1 MADWRRYSLRTWAL
15 WVTLWAFLPCALSS
29 GAVMAAPAQTKAEQE
44 ESVEKEKKK
53 EKKRRIKRRTKKKKR
68 KKTTRKRSRAKKK
81 VKAKD
86 VVITLPPQDLVA
98 PSSSDSKPGNDV
110 AEKKEAPGFILEL
123 NNEKK
128 VAPKKLAPK
137 PALEQAPAQ
146 ASKKDALELDV
157 LDFGGGDED
166 EVVPVAGSQKNRFA
180 FEQALSHMAAT
191 DYGKAADEFFR
202 ILSTASLKDFHP
214 ESEYQLAKALYKAG
228 FYGEAFQRFKFII
241 HQGPSHRRFQKSVE
255 WLFRLSR
262 VSSEQEPIL
271 RELARFRNMQFP
283 EAYRDEYHYL
293 LAKHFFFEAR
303 RYEKEE
309 AFKDAGGQGFNA
321 PQDDQGELEFSGD
334 SSSDTGGPILE
345 FKNSDSSDG
354 EVVFDFT
361 GGKRA
366 EVTDDVMEFGTAGQ
380 PSGSKVSGDP
390 FLARAPESL
399 AEAVSYSHH
408 LVERVSAQSEFYP
421 RSVYLTAL
429 LFYLVGEDQKA
440 VETYRSLVA
449 LLHPSTGSFLD
460 VSLRHMAF
468 LSLARIHYEHEQ
480 FDKSIYY
487 YSRIPQGAEAW
498 LVALFESS
506 WAYFRR
512 GDFDKALG
520 RLLTLHSP
528 FFATEYFPESQVV
541 KAIIYFEACRYDEA
555 RIIVDDFFSSY
566 NPMMERVRGM
576 LDTRS
581 EVDAASRIYEALS
594 QTEEN
599 ETGDDVLTSRLL
611 GLALTDP
618 RVAQAEKTLTQL
630 LKERSAIV
638 LLLSEPAL
646 VESLDLA
653 MEQRII
659 RQRRIAAEATLLKFE
674 EELETLRELLSQSIK
689 VKLEVARAEREG
701 IEKRLRGESGS
712 KSLKASGAVEKTDSE
727 HVRWPYQG
735 EYWRDELGTYV
746 VDFSM
751 CEPLNEQ

>member
-1 MADWRRYSLRTWAL
+1 MVGMQRYSLLQWVL
-15 WVTLWAFLPCALSS
+15 WLTVCAFLLGPFSS
-29 GAVMAAPAQTKAEQE
+29 GIAVANAPQADSEQE
-44 ESVEKEKKK
+44 TSVEKPKKK
-53 EKKRRIKRRTKKKKR
+53 KKKRRTKRRSKKKNR
-68 KKTTRKRSRAKKK
+68 KKKNRKKAKAKKR
-81 VKAKD
+81 VKTKE
-86 VVITLPPQDLVA
+86 VVITLPAQDLVA
-98 PSSSDSKPGNDV
+98 PEADGKKQKDSP
-110 AEKKEAPGFILEL
+110 AKKEAPGLILEL
-123 NNEKK
+123 ETPNK
-128 VAPKKLAPK
+128 VAPKKLAPR
-137 PALEQAPAQ
+137 PTV
-146 ASKKDALELDV
+146 KKDTASVSEEATLELEV
-157 LDFGGGDED
+157 LDFGSADED
-166 EVVPVAGSQKNRFA
+166 ESASVAGNQKNRFA

-202 ILSTASLKDFHP
+202 ITSTPSLSAFHP

-228 FYGEAFQRFKFII
+228 LYGEAFQRFKFII

-303 RYEKEE
+303 RYEKIDAFQNSGTQGPVTEQDEE
-309 AFKDAGGQGFNA
+309 
-321 PQDDQGELEFSGD
+321 GELEFSGD
-334 SSSDTGGPILE
+334 ASGDAGGPVLE
-345 FKNSDSSDG
+345 FKGSAAPDG
-354 EVVFDFT
+354 EVIFDFN
-361 GGKRA
+361 GSAPA
-366 EVTDDVMEFGTAGQ
+366 EVNDDVMEFGSAGQ
-380 PSGSKVSGDP
+380 PTGSKVTSDP
-390 FLARAPESL
+390 FRARAPESL

-408 LVERVSAQSEFYP
+408 LIERVSPQSEFYP
-421 RSVYLTAL
+421 RSIYLTAL

-449 LLHPSTGSFLD
+449 LLHPSTGTFQD

-581 EVDAASRIYEALS
+581 EVDAASRIYETLS
-594 QTEEN
+594 RSEN
-599 ETGDDVLTSRLL
+599 NEAGDDVLTSRLL

-630 LKERSAIV
+630 LKERSAIA

-646 VESLDLA
+646 VEALDVA

-674 EELETLRELLSQSIK
+674 EELETLRSLLSQSIK

-701 IEKRLRGESGS
+701 IEKRLRGESGAQ
-712 KSLKASGAVEKTDSE
+712 KLKASGRGKKTDSE

-751 CEPLNEQ
+751 CEPLNDQ

>member
-1 MADWRRYSLRTWAL
+1 MMDCRRYSMRTWAL
-15 WVTLWAFLPCALSS
+15 WMTLCAFLLGPLSS
-29 GAVMAAPAQTKAEQE
+29 GVAAATTAQADTDSK
-44 ESVEKEKKK
+44 ESVEKEKKRK
-53 EKKRRIKRRTKKKKR
+53 KKRRVKRRSKKKNR
-68 KKTTRKRSRAKKK
+68 KKTVRKKSRAKKK

-86 VVITLPPQDLVA
+86 VVIALPPQDLVA
-98 PSSSDSKPGNDV
+98 SPEPGEN
-110 AEKKEAPGFILEL
+110 AKKGSAKKKEDPGFILEL
-123 NNEKK
+123 TREKAS
-128 VAPKKLAPK
+128 APKKTAPK
-137 PALEQAPAQ
+137 PSL
-146 ASKKDALELDV
+146 KKTPEPVRGEGILELDV
-157 LDFGGGDED
+157 LDFGSADED
-166 EVVPVAGSQKNRFA
+166 VAVAGNPKNRFA
-180 FEQALSHMAAT
+180 FEQALSHMAAS

-202 ILSTASLKDFHP
+202 ISATPSLKAFHP

-228 FYGEAFQRFKFII
+228 LYGEAFQRFKLII

-309 AFKDAGGQGFNA
+309 AFNNAAGQNNSNG
-321 PQDDQGELEFSGD
+321 QDDVGELEFSGD
-334 SSSDTGGPILE
+334 SSAGDGGPILE
-345 FKNSDSSDG
+345 FKNSAPSDG
-354 EVVFDFT
+354 EVVFDFSDS
-361 GGKRA
+361 KDSA
-366 EVTDDVMEFGTAGQ
+366 PADDVMEFGAAGQ
-380 PSGSKVSGDP
+380 PSGSSNTGNP
-390 FLARAPESL
+390 FRARAPESL

-408 LVERVSAQSEFYP
+408 LVERVSPQSEFYP

-429 LFYLVGEDQKA
+429 LFYLVGEDQKS

-449 LLHPSTGSFLD
+449 LLHPSTGSFQD

-581 EVDAASRIYEALS
+581 EVDAASRIYETLGRS
-594 QTEEN
+594 EDN
-599 ETGDDVLTSRLL
+599 EAGDDVLTSRLL

-630 LKERSAIV
+630 LKERSAV
-638 LLLSEPAL
+638 AMVLSEPAL

-653 MEQRII
+653 MEQRIV

-674 EELETLRELLSQSIK
+674 EELETLRALLSQSIK

-701 IEKRLRGESGS
+701 IEKRLRGESGAQ
-712 KSLKASGAVEKTDSE
+712 KLKASGAVKKTDSE

-751 CEPLNEQ
+751 CEPLNDK